1 MNRGIEPKIE
11 PHAFDKDYSN
21 SRKSFPFIRI
31 LPYLL
36 IIVLLVCFI
45 VRDRQLTI
53 QISNLSDQVAELQS
67 QNETLSQQ
75 YKTVSSSLGTN
86 SQNDLSFRRDLVDLD
101 TKFETLL
108 DSMVRIY
115 HSTNHH
121 KDTGTCYYCMVFRL
135 ALEGAEGVTF
145 E

>member
-1 MNRGIEPKIE
+1 MSSVSPEILVDNPFKKILKFI
-11 PHAFDKDYSN
+11 AF
-21 SRKSFPFIRI
+21 I
-31 LPYLL
+31 L
-36 IIVLLVCFI
+36 IILVLICLIVSNFI
-45 VRDRQLTI
+45 LYRQVET
-53 QISNLSDQVAELQS
+53 LSCQVAELQS

-75 YKTVSSSLGTN
+75 YKTISSSLGTN